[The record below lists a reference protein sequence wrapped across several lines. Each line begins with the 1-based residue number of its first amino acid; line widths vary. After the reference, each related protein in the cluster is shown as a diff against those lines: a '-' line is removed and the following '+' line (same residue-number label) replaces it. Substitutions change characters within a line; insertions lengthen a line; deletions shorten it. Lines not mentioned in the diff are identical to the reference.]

1 MIWRWDHCDRSYRNA
16 KANLSDLCH
25 ETLAVISAEIKACRV
40 SSSQKNELDEPK
52 YQKEL
57 IMAREI
63 SSLSL
68 IDLIW
73 ESMNS
78 YRLCDEGGFNAYCCP
93 YGCHTVSFD
102 RKEDTDE

>member
-1 MIWRWDHCDRSYRNA
+1 MIWRWNHSNRSYGNA

-25 ETLAVISAEIKACRV
+25 ETLAVIYAEIKACRV
-40 SSSQKNELDEPK
+40 LASGENKLDELEYK
-52 YQKEL
+52 DEL
-57 IMAREI
+57 ILARGM

-68 IDLIW
+68 VNLIW

-102 RKEDTDE
+102 RKEETDE